1 MEQRQTRPQYER
13 KTDEQKR
20 KEIMQIQDRRKRHL
34 AIARNM
40 NLFTNQKER

>member
-1 MEQRQTRPQYER
+1 MEQRQPER

-20 KEIMQIQDRRKRHL
+20 KEIMQIQDRQERLR

-40 NLFTNQKER
+40 SLFTNKKER